1 MGIMSRKG
9 YQRLAVWMV
18 ITPQL
23 CMIAAAS
30 IEVLYP
36 QFGLR
41 PRHFMMTHWE
51 IYFPA
56 LALCGIVA
64 FAFQRMSRA
73 PKRVP
78 NCCGNCG
85 YALAQG
91 IERCPEC
98 GEVGTRVPMPER
110 EGLL

>member
-1 MGIMSRKG
+1 MSRKG
-9 YQRLAVWMV
+9 YQRLAFWMV
-18 ITPQL
+18 ISPQL

-36 QFGLR
+36 QLGLR
-41 PRHFMMTHWE
+41 PWHFMMTHWKV
-51 IYFPA
+51 Y
-56 LALCGIVA
+56 LSTLVLCGIVGA
-64 FAFQRMSRA
+64 AFQRMSRP

-85 YALAQG
+85 YPLALG
-91 IERCPEC
+91 LERCPEC
-98 GEVGTRVPMPER
+98 GEVGTRVPVPER